1 MILFVNVNVD
11 TDTDTLSEKKK
22 KKLYGGRK
30 EGRVVVV
37 CLMVLLQ
44 MNKV

>member
-1 MILFVNVNVD
+1 MILFVNVD
-11 TDTDTLSEKKK
+11 TDTDTLSEKKEK
-22 KKLYGGRK
+22 KNCMVEGRK